1 MDIDNRK
8 RDLDLHL
15 QLKRNSGETHLMG
28 ISVFLGFSFFP
39 ICAYLILSY
48 FEFSNVTSAFF
59 GLIILIISMFVRIL
73 INRTHQLE
81 LAAAMYES
89 LWIQTEAMLDKLN
102 GTHKP

>member
-8 RDLDLHL
+8 HDLDFHL
-15 QLKRNSGETHLMG
+15 QLKRNLGETHLMG

-59 GLIILIISMFVRIL
+59 GLIILISSMFVRIL